1 MMTRTYFIP
10 VMVWI
15 IVMASFTGT
24 GDSCVFMKLTGSPW
38 ADLKSQYHCNLSWTS
53 IIAPKWCC
61 CCRCPRFLPESKD
74 AVAYGGVYTLKWL
87 KNTHIQWHPNRTK
100 SGKISTQEH
109 LIWYFKVPSNTETSR
124 LLLIIQVQQKQSS
137 WRLITL
143 CTIHF
148 HKCVHSLQHRL
159 VWMICLF
166 ISNKLV
172 NVSLHTEMPLFFSSL
187 KHCVTVSARQLSHTS
202 FRVSAGIRLDPR
214 AVTEGLLLLMDY
226 QSLILAYDTAWEFP
240 R

>member
-1 MMTRTYFIP
+1 
-10 VMVWI
+10 
-15 IVMASFTGT
+15 
-24 GDSCVFMKLTGSPW
+24 MKLTGSPW
-38 ADLKSQYHCNLSWTS
+38 VDLKSQYHCNLSWTS

-61 CCRCPRFLPESKD
+61 CCRCPQFLPESKD

-87 KNTHIQWHPNRTK
+87 KNTHVQWHPNRTK

-143 CTIHF
+143 CTTHF

>member
-1 MMTRTYFIP
+1 
-10 VMVWI
+10 
-15 IVMASFTGT
+15 
-24 GDSCVFMKLTGSPW
+24 
-38 ADLKSQYHCNLSWTS
+38 
-53 IIAPKWCC
+53 
-61 CCRCPRFLPESKD
+61 
-74 AVAYGGVYTLKWL
+74 
-87 KNTHIQWHPNRTK
+87 
-100 SGKISTQEH
+100 
-109 LIWYFKVPSNTETSR
+109 
-124 LLLIIQVQQKQSS
+124 
-137 WRLITL
+137 
-143 CTIHF
+143 
-148 HKCVHSLQHRL
+148 
-159 VWMICLF
+159 MICLF